1 MPDPKFTLAIE
12 KIVAKDKRYPCAAY
26 EFLDL
31 ALKFTQEKKTQEKA
45 EKPDGKARHVT
56 GQELLKGIREYALE
70 QFASM
75 AIVVF
80 EEWGITSCED
90 FGEIVFNMVDEG
102 ILSKTKED
110 ARKDFAGGFDFYEA
124 FSVPFLPPSARG
136 RRNIPLSGNN

>member
-26 EFLDL
+26 EFIES
-31 ALKFTQEKKTQEKA
+31 ALKFTQVKA
-45 EKPDGKARHVT
+45 EKTDGKTRHVT
-56 GQELLKGIREYALE
+56 GQELLEGIREYALE

-136 RRNIPLSGNN
+136 CRNIPLSGNN

>member
-12 KIVAKDKRYPCAAY
+12 KIVAKDKHYPCAAY
-26 EFLDL
+26 EFLEL
-31 ALKFTQEKKTQEKA
+31 ALKFTQEKAKKT
-45 EKPDGKARHVT
+45 DGKIRHVT
-56 GQELLKGIREYALE
+56 GQELLEGIREYALE

-102 ILSKTKED
+102 ILNKTEED

-136 RRNIPLSGNN
+136 CRNIPLSGNN